1 MAKKLTPELEQEIRR
16 MHREGKSCRT
26 IADQLGI
33 AHDTVWNHVSHD
45 NISMKLASKPAVG
58 PKSVVNALP
67 MITSQTKITV
77 FKTTIPDHAPV
88 RASTSRGIYKGA
100 ELHHRGRV

>member
-33 AHDTVWNHVSHD
+33 AHGSVWNHVSHD

-67 MITSQTKITV
+67 VITSQTKITV
-77 FKTTIPDHAPV
+77 LKTTIPDHAPV

-100 ELHHRGRV
+100 ELHYRGRA